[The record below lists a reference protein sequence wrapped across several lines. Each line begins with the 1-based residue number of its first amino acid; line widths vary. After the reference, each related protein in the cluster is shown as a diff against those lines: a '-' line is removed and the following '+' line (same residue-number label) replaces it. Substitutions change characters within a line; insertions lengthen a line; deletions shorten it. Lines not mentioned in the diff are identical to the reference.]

1 MLEGNNKNGE
11 NISSDST
18 KKTEGNPKQGCGC
31 LIVILIVI
39 IAIGFG
45 VYKHNVTKKQKAEA
59 VKQEQIAKQK
69 QAVQEKKE
77 EEAEKNTQVSEQKSN
92 IQNVKLDPLFKL
104 SQIKGKT
111 PAEINNIIGNPD
123 AQRNDKW
130 EYADTHEE
138 TDAVVEIFHKKQFDI
153 ELWFIDGKAEQLSLE
168 PKVQIP
174 SNQISDVLKIFSLG
188 FTNPT
193 SATENGM
200 TWNNELGVYEFST
213 NFNNGKVSDIV
224 IVLDEKYKF

>member
-59 VKQEQIAKQK
+59 VKQEQITKQK
-69 QAVQEKKE
+69 QAAQEKKE
-77 EEAEKNTQVSEQKSN
+77 EDAEKNTQVSEQKSN

-111 PAEINNIIGNPD
+111 PTEVNNIIGKPD

-130 EYADTHEE
+130 EYADTHEQ

-153 ELWFIDGKAEQLSLE
+153 ELWFIDGVVARLSLE
-168 PKVQIP
+168 PKIKIET
-174 SNQISDVLKIFSLG
+174 NQITDVLKIFSLG
-188 FTNPT
+188 FTDPT
-193 SATENGM
+193 YANDYGM
-200 TWNNELGVYEFST
+200 RWVNEFGMYEFSISYQDYT
-213 NFNNGKVSDIV
+213 ITL
-224 IVLDEKYKF
+224 IHIILDEKYR